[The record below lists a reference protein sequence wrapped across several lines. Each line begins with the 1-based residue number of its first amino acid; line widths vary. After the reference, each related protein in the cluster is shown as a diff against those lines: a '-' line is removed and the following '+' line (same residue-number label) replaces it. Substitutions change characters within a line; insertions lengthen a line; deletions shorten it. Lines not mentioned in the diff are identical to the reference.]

1 MRSTLMCMNVISETH
16 DIFMVTSCILHGYF
30 NCDVIHFS
38 ISVDWRIKNDILVFI
53 DILNVTRNPTFVVVV
68 SCLFKSLTFV
78 SDRDL
83 KATVQKG
90 EFLDPLV

>member
-1 MRSTLMCMNVISETH
+1 MRSTFMCMNVISETH
-16 DIFMVTSCILHGYF
+16 DIFMVTRCVLHGYF

-38 ISVDWRIKNDILVFI
+38 ISVDWIFKNDILVFI

-78 SDRDL
+78 GDRDL
-83 KATVQKG
+83 KATVQKS
-90 EFLDPLV
+90 